1 MPFMADLLSEVS
13 KATGRVKHHFLLTLM
28 AIFALQ
34 ACVAPQPGVAGEA
47 EATEKVLATVEPFY
61 SWVLAHRFVSLP
73 SEKERS
79 ELADFLMP
87 ELIQLM
93 KDAGEMENRCV
104 KAATEGDKP
113 MIFEGA
119 LLVGNYEGAT
129 EVAYEEPKVDK
140 QIKGMV
146 ILPVTLTYINEYSPK
161 ASRFRAISWN
171 EELELQR
178 KEEKWLINNIK
189 FPHGTSLRST
199 LQNYINTARRE
210 CIVP

>member
-1 MPFMADLLSEVS
+1 MLRILLLEVS
-13 KATGRVKHHFLLTLM
+13 EATGRVKHHFFLTLM
-28 AIFALQ
+28 AILALQ
-34 ACVAPQPGVAGEA
+34 ACVAPRLGATGEA
-47 EATEKVLATVEPFY
+47 EATEHVFTTVEPFY
-61 SWVLAHRFVSLP
+61 SWVLTHRFVSLP

-79 ELADFLMP
+79 ELTDFLMP

-93 KDAGEMENRCV
+93 KDAEEMERRCV
-104 KAATEGDKP
+104 KSAAEGDKP

-119 LLVGNYEGAT
+119 LLVGNYEGAM
-129 EVAYEEPKVDK
+129 EVAYEEPTMDK

-171 EELELQR
+171 DELELHR
-178 KEEKWLINNIK
+178 KEGKWLVNNIK